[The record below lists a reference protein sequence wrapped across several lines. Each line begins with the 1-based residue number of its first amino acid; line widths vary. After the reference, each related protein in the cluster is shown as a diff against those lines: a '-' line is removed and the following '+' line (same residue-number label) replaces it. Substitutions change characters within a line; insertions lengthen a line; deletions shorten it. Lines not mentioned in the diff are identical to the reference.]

1 MPSAKTNCFVDTNV
15 IVYTVDPGEPEKRAQ
30 ATDLLESMMTSH
42 ALILSPQSLNE
53 CYRIITDRRKL
64 MSRVDARRFIGSLS
78 SYCTAPLGYEV
89 TRRASHI
96 QDATNF
102 VWWDCMLLSSAM
114 LAGAEYFLSE
124 DLQHERQLERMT
136 ILNPFLL
143 DPLHHHL
150 F

>member
-15 IVYTVDPGEPEKRAQ
+15 IVYTVDPREPEKRAQ
-30 ATDLLESMMTSH
+30 AADLLDRTMTNQI
-42 ALILSPQSLNE
+42 LIRSPQCLKES
-53 CYRIITDRRKL
+53 YRIIADRRRL
-64 MSRVDARRFIGSLS
+64 LSRVDARRFVDVLS
-78 SYCTAPLGYEV
+78 TYCTAPSGYEV
-89 TRRASHI
+89 TRQAWHI
-96 QDATNF
+96 QDTTNF
-102 VWWDCMLLSSAM
+102 AWDCMLLSSAI

-124 DLQHERQLERMT
+124 DLQHERQLEGMT